1 MHELTHI
8 GSNINK
14 PPVVELRAD
23 HCCFRDISCVTYRS
37 IFFPFF
43 SILFNKNKLQY
54 QIRVH
59 SPVAQLRPC

>member
-43 SILFNKNKLQY
+43 SILFNKNKL
-54 QIRVH
+54 
-59 SPVAQLRPC
+59 